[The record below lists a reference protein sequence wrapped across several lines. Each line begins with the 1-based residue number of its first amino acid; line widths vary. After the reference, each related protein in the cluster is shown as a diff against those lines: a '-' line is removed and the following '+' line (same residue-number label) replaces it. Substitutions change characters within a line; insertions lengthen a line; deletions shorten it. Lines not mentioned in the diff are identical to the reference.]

1 LKKFIILIVIISN
14 CYTKNSNNNYLL
26 LNLIE
31 NSIYAIFS
39 YPGRYNEI
47 SKKREVLDEILQIL
61 DSTNENLYI
70 YAYSFNHPEI
80 IEKLKSLKQKG
91 VKVFL
96 VLDKDKNYPLL
107 DSYGIPKQ
115 LWKGSGLHHLKI
127 IISDHK
133 KIFMGTGNFS
143 EFGLTNDWNGYIVIN
158 TNKNFADKFIL
169 NLEEKISSIDL
180 STNDLKLLFSPE
192 KGILIQDVILNEMSK
207 AKESI
212 KILTFDHYDEIFSH
226 VVKKA
231 SLRGVEVKI
240 IYNDPVDPEGL
251 YLNTEFFG
259 LNSKILRD
267 GNFDTIE
274 KLKGFPEGGLLH
286 HKTIIIDNKVLLT
299 GSYNF
304 STNARNNNREIHI
317 KTTNPI
323 LIKSFLD
330 EFDRIEKS
338 SYLTYPTKRNFE
350 SNKIKTDLSFQ
361 SDRVC
366 MTSNLIGSSTVE
378 IGEGIFKTYLR
389 YSRLKPN
396 NCFIFESFD
405 DISTGVSNFKKE
417 KSTRSDFLWN
427 NFYSLERRGNTIIY
441 NSSSFNILD
450 SSSIFLNNPTQIDF
464 SLKDEI
470 ILNFKENNIKSNSQI
485 FYYSPSFP
493 MHEGKIFLVDN
504 KYHINITLTPEEKK
518 RGAFFIRED
527 RGDTFG
533 CFYTLGFESDSI
545 NFLKEKLIYN
555 VGILEG
561 GCKEIR

>member
-1 LKKFIILIVIISN
+1 LKKFIIIIFIISN

-80 IEKLKSLKQKG
+80 IEKLKILKQKG

-107 DSYGIPKQ
+107 DSYSIPKQ
-115 LWKGSGLHHLKI
+115 LWKGSGLHHVKI

-158 TNKNFADKFIL
+158 INKNFADKFIL
-169 NLEEKISSIDL
+169 NLEEKISTIDL

-226 VVKKA
+226 VLKKA
-231 SLRGVEVKI
+231 SLGGVEVKI

-274 KLKGFPEGGLLH
+274 KFKGFPEGGLLH

-323 LIKSFLD
+323 LVKSFLD

-338 SYLTYPTKRNFE
+338 SYLSYPTKRNFE

-361 SDRVC
+361 SNRVC

-389 YSRLKPN
+389 YSRIP
-396 NCFIFESFD
+396 
-405 DISTGVSNFKKE
+405 
-417 KSTRSDFLWN
+417 
-427 NFYSLERRGNTIIY
+427 
-441 NSSSFNILD
+441 
-450 SSSIFLNNPTQIDF
+450 
-464 SLKDEI
+464 
-470 ILNFKENNIKSNSQI
+470 
-485 FYYSPSFP
+485 
-493 MHEGKIFLVDN
+493 
-504 KYHINITLTPEEKK
+504 
-518 RGAFFIRED
+518 
-527 RGDTFG
+527 
-533 CFYTLGFESDSI
+533 
-545 NFLKEKLIYN
+545 
-555 VGILEG
+555 
-561 GCKEIR
+561 